1 MPERISGR
9 FYYYEPPIVGAPD
22 RFDGLK
28 RYNGGPIWK
37 MQAVMDK
44 AKPANSPNRQYSME
58 RTRNIGIA
66 AHIDAGKTT
75 TTERILFYTGL
86 IHKIGDVDDGNT
98 VTDWMEQERERGI
111 TITAA
116 AVTCFWTQKKEDGL
130 YKTFTG
136 VPYRVNIIDT
146 PGHVDFT
153 AEVERSMRV
162 LDGAVAVFCGVAGV
176 QPQSETVWR
185 QATKYKVPRIAFVN
199 KMDRTGANFENALND
214 MRKKLNAYAYPIY
227 LPIGAE
233 DKFAGVIDVV
243 NQKAIVWGEGDVA
256 SEGLK
261 YEVKDI
267 PGELK
272 EKARTALAELIDAV
286 SNKDDVIADLV
297 LGDKPVTPEALKAG
311 IRRLTCKIELVPV
324 LCGSAFKK
332 KGVQP
337 LVDAVIDYLPSPLD
351 VPAAIGHEP
360 DSETAI
366 EIPSDDNAKFCSL
379 AFKLWTDVYAG
390 KLVFFRVYSGQLKK
404 GDTIYNPRTRRRERI
419 SRLMVIQGSER
430 KDIDHVYAGDI
441 AALVGVRNITTGDT
455 LCDEDFDVAL
465 EPPTFPEPVISMA
478 VEPKTKADRDKMSE
492 GLQRLAEEDPTF
504 RCFTNEETGQ
514 LIIAGMGE
522 LHLEI
527 IRDRL
532 FREFKVEAN
541 AGAPQLEYRETITK
555 AAEGE
560 GKFIRQS
567 GGRGQYGHALVTV
580 QPNEKGKGV
589 EVENKIVGGAIPKEY
604 IPAVIDGI
612 EEAIKGGVYAGFQVI
627 DIKVQIVDGTF
638 HEVDSNE
645 LAFKM
650 AGIFAL
656 KDAFKKAHPILLE
669 PIMKVEVTTPD
680 EYQGDLL
687 GDINRRRGMIT
698 GIEAKSGQTILN
710 AQVPLAEMFGYA
722 TAIRSLSKGRAS
734 YSMEPLTFEQVP
746 TSILNTILDSAKSK
760 PAARS

>member
-1 MPERISGR
+1 
-9 FYYYEPPIVGAPD
+9 
-22 RFDGLK
+22 
-28 RYNGGPIWK
+28 
-37 MQAVMDK
+37 MQAVAEKTKD
-44 AKPANSPNRQYSME
+44 AASASPNSPNREYSME

-86 IHKIGDVDDGNT
+86 IHKMGDVDDGNT

-111 TITAA
+111 TITSAA
-116 AVTCFWTQKKEDGL
+116 TTCYWTQKEDG
-130 YKTFTG
+130 TFKSFVG
-136 VPYRVNIIDT
+136 VPHRVNIIDT

-214 MRKKLNAYAYPIY
+214 MRKKLGAYAFPIF
-227 LPIGAE
+227 LPIGKE
-233 DKFAGVIDVV
+233 DGFRGVIDVV
-243 NQKAIVWGEGDVA
+243 NQQAIVYDETDEV
-256 SEGLK
+256 GLK
-261 YEVKDI
+261 YSVTEI
-267 PGELK
+267 PAELK
-272 EKARTALAELIDAV
+272 EGAAAALSELIDAV
-286 SNKDDVIADLV
+286 SNKDDVIAEMVIDN
-297 LGDKPVTPEALKAG
+297 KPITAKELKPA

-332 KGVQP
+332 RGVQP
-337 LVDAVIDYLPSPLD
+337 LVDAVVDYLPSPLD
-351 VPAAIGHEP
+351 VPPAVGIVPG
-360 DSETAI
+360 STQTA
-366 EIPSDDNAKFCSL
+366 EVTSNDNSKFCSL
-379 AFKLWTDVYAG
+379 AFKLWTDPYVG

-404 GDTIYNPRTRRRERI
+404 GDIIYNPRTRKRERV
-419 SRLMVIQGSER
+419 SRVLMIQADKR
-430 KDIDHVYAGDI
+430 IDVETTYAGDI
-441 AALVGVRNITTGDT
+441 AALVGIRNITTGDT
-455 LCDEDFDVAL
+455 LCDEDLEIML

-478 VEPKTKADRDKMSE
+478 VEPKNKADREKMGE

-532 FREFKVEAN
+532 FREFKVSAN
-541 AGAPQLEYRETITK
+541 AGAPQIAYRETVTK
-555 AAEGE
+555 SAEGE

-567 GGRGQYGHALVTV
+567 GGRGQYGHACVTLA
-580 QPNEKGKGV
+580 PNERGKGV
-589 EVENKIVGGAIPKEY
+589 EIENKIVGGAIPKEY
-604 IPAVIDGI
+604 IPAVIDGV
-612 EEAIKGGVYAGFQVI
+612 EEAIKGGVLAGYPMV
-627 DIKVQIVDGTF
+627 DVKVEVVDGTF
-638 HEVDSNE
+638 HEVDSSE

-656 KDAFKKAHPILLE
+656 KDAVKKANPILLE

-687 GDINRRRGMIT
+687 GDVNRRRGKIVS
-698 GIEAKSGQTILN
+698 IEAKDTSTVLS
-710 AQVPLAEMFGYA
+710 AEVPLAEMFGYA
-722 TAIRSLSKGRAS
+722 TAIRSLSKGRAA
-734 YSMEPLTFEQVP
+734 YSMEPFRFEPVP
-746 TSILNTILDSAKSK
+746 ANIVTTILDSAKGK
-760 PAARS
+760 PAARA

>member
-1 MPERISGR
+1 
-9 FYYYEPPIVGAPD
+9 
-22 RFDGLK
+22 
-28 RYNGGPIWK
+28 
-37 MQAVMDK
+37 MQAVADK
-44 AKPANSPNRQYSME
+44 TKSVNAPGREYTLE

-111 TITAA
+111 TITSA
-116 AVTCFWTQKKEDGL
+116 AVTCYWTQKQNKPGESGI
-130 YKTFTG
+130 YKTFKD
-136 VPYRVNIIDT
+136 VAHRINIIDT

-199 KMDRTGANFENALND
+199 KMDRTGANFENALAD
-214 MRKKLNAYAYPIY
+214 MRNKLKAYAYPIF

-233 DKFAGVIDVV
+233 DHFAGVIDVV
-243 NQKAIVWGEGDVA
+243 NQKAIVWGPGDVVN
-256 SEGLK
+256 EGLN

-267 PGELK
+267 PAEHQ
-272 EKARTALAELIDAV
+272 ERARAALAELIDAV
-286 SNKDDVIADLV
+286 SNRDDSIAELVIEN
-297 LGDKPVTPEALKAG
+297 KPITPELLKAA

-332 KGVQP
+332 KGVQT
-337 LVDAVIDYLPSPLD
+337 LIDAVVDYLPGPLD
-351 VPAAIGHEP
+351 VPPAEGMELGTENKVTV
-360 DSETAI
+360 ET
-366 EIPSDDNAKFCSL
+366 SDGNKFCSL
-379 AFKLWTDVYAG
+379 AFKLWTDTYAG

-404 GDTIYNPRTRRRERI
+404 GDTIYNPRTRKRERV
-419 SRLMVIQGSER
+419 SRLMIIQGSER
-430 KDIDHVYAGDI
+430 KDISQVHAGDI
-441 AALVGVRNITTGDT
+441 AALVGLRNITTGDT
-455 LCDEDFDVAL
+455 LCDEDFEVTL

-478 VEPKTKADRDKMSE
+478 VEPKTRADRDKMSE

-527 IRDRL
+527 ICDRL
-532 FREFKVEAN
+532 KREFKVDAN
-541 AGAPQLEYRETITK
+541 TGAPQIAYRETITK
-555 AAEGE
+555 PADGE

-567 GGRGQYGHALVTV
+567 GGRGQYGHACIQI

-612 EEAIKGGVYAGFQVI
+612 EEAIKGGVYAGYQIIDVKAQV
-627 DIKVQIVDGTF
+627 VDGTF

-650 AGIFAL
+650 AGIFAF
-656 KDAFKKAHPILLE
+656 KDAFKKAGPILLE
-669 PIMKVEVTTPD
+669 PIMKVECTTPD
-680 EYQGDLL
+680 EYQGDLI
-687 GDINRRRGMIT
+687 GDITRRRGHIVN
-698 GIEAKSGQTILN
+698 IEAKLGQTIVN

-746 TSILNTILDSAKSK
+746 KSVLDTILDQAAKK
-760 PAARS
+760 PAART

>member
-1 MPERISGR
+1 ME
-9 FYYYEPPIVGAPD
+9 
-22 RFDGLK
+22 
-28 RYNGGPIWK
+28 
-37 MQAVMDK
+37 AVVDK
-44 AKPANSPNRQYSME
+44 KNVNSPNRQYTQE

-86 IHKIGDVDDGNT
+86 IHKMGDVDDGNT

-111 TITAA
+111 TITSAA
-116 AVTCFWTQKKEDGL
+116 TTCYWTQKDDGVAKL
-130 YKTFTG
+130 HAG
-136 VPYRVNIIDT
+136 VPHRINIIDT

-199 KMDRTGANFENALND
+199 KMDRTGANFENAVSE
-214 MRKKLNAYAYPIY
+214 MRKKLGAYAYPIMI
-227 LPIGAE
+227 PIGKE
-233 DKFAGVIDVV
+233 DYLTGVIDVV
-243 NQKAIVWGEGDVA
+243 DMKAINYDPADQV
-256 SEGLK
+256 GLT
-261 YEVKDI
+261 YTVTEI
-267 PGELK
+267 PAEHK
-272 EKARTALAELIDAV
+272 ERAEAARAELIEAV
-286 SNKDDVIADLV
+286 ANKDDLIAELVIENKPIEVKV
-297 LGDKPVTPEALKAG
+297 LKEA
-311 IRRLTCKIELVPV
+311 IRRLTCKIELIPV
-324 LCGSAFKK
+324 MCGSAFKK

-351 VPAAIGHEP
+351 IPPATGMDPDTKEP
-360 DSETAI
+360 VEVV
-366 EIPSDDNAKFCSL
+366 SDDNGKFCSL
-379 AFKLWTDVYAG
+379 AFKLWTDPFVG

-404 GDTIYNPRTRRRERI
+404 GDTIYNPRTRKRERV
-419 SRLMVIQGSER
+419 SRVMMIQADKR
-430 KDIDHVYAGDI
+430 IDVETTFAGDI
-441 AALVGVRNITTGDT
+441 AALVGLRNITTGDT
-455 LCDEDFDVAL
+455 LCDESYDIML

-478 VEPKTKADRDKMSE
+478 VEPKTKQDREKMGE

-541 AGAPQLEYRETITK
+541 SGAPQIAYRETITK
-555 AAEGE
+555 PAEGE

-567 GGRGQYGHALVTV
+567 GGRGQYGHAVIKIE
-580 QPNEKGKGV
+580 PNERGKGI
-589 EVENKIVGGAIPKEY
+589 EINNKIVGGTIPKEY
-604 IPAVIDGI
+604 IPAVIDGV
-612 EEAIKGGVYAGFQVI
+612 EEAIKGGVMAGYQMV
-627 DIKVQIVDGTF
+627 DIKVDVIDGSF

-656 KDAFKKAHPILLE
+656 KEACKKANVILLE
-669 PIMKVEVTTPD
+669 PIMKVECTTPD

-687 GDINRRRGMIT
+687 GDLNRRRGKIQS
-698 GIEAKSGQTILN
+698 IEAKNNSTSLY
-710 AQVPLAEMFGYA
+710 AEVPLAEMFGYA

-734 YSMEPLTFEQVP
+734 YSMEPLAFEQVP
-746 TSILNTILDSAKSK
+746 SSILATIMETVK
-760 PAARS
+760 PKAART

>member
-1 MPERISGR
+1 
-9 FYYYEPPIVGAPD
+9 
-22 RFDGLK
+22 
-28 RYNGGPIWK
+28 
-37 MQAVMDK
+37 MDK
-44 AKPANSPNRQYSME
+44 AKPVNSPNRQYTME

-111 TITAA
+111 TITSA
-116 AVTCFWTQKKEDGL
+116 AVTCFWTQKSTKPGEDAL
-130 YKTFTG
+130 YKAFRDI
-136 VPYRVNIIDT
+136 PHRVNIIDT

-199 KMDRTGANFENALND
+199 KMDRTGANFENAVND
-214 MRKKLNAYAYPIY
+214 MRKKLNAYAFPIF

-233 DKFAGVIDVV
+233 DKFDGVIDVV
-243 NQKAIVWGEGDVA
+243 NQKAVLWGVGDVE
-256 SEGLK
+256 SEGLN

-267 PGELK
+267 PAEHQDRA
-272 EKARTALAELIDAV
+272 KAALAELIDAV
-286 SNKDDVIADLV
+286 SNKDDIIAELV
-297 LGDKPVTPEALKAG
+297 LEEKPIDVPTLKAG

-332 KGVQP
+332 KAVQV
-337 LVDAVIDYLPSPLD
+337 LLDAVVDYLPSPLD
-351 VPAAIGHEP
+351 VPGAEGLEP
-360 DSETAI
+360 GTENVVKVEAN
-366 EIPSDDNAKFCSL
+366 DNEKFCSL
-379 AFKLWTDVYAG
+379 AFKLWTDTYAG

-404 GDTIYNPRTRRRERI
+404 GDTIYNPRTRKRERV

-430 KDIDHVYAGDI
+430 KDIDSVFAGDI
-441 AALVGVRNITTGDT
+441 AALVGLRNITTGDT
-455 LCDEDFDVAL
+455 LCDEDFDVTL

-478 VEPKTKADRDKMSE
+478 VEPKTNADRDKMSE

-504 RCFTNEETGQ
+504 RCFNDAETGQ

-541 AGAPQLEYRETITK
+541 SGAPQIAYRETITK
-555 AAEGE
+555 NAEGE

-567 GGRGQYGHALVTV
+567 GGRGQYGHACVAV

-589 EVENKIVGGAIPKEY
+589 EVENKIVGGTIPREY

-612 EEAIKGGVYAGFQVI
+612 EEAIKGGVYAGYQVI
-627 DIKVQIVDGTF
+627 DIKVQVTDGSF

-645 LAFKM
+645 QAFRM

-656 KDAFKKAHPILLE
+656 KDAFKKAGPILLE
-669 PIMKVEVTTPD
+669 PIMKVECTTPS
-680 EYQGDLL
+680 EYQGDLV
-687 GDINRRRGMIT
+687 GDISRRRGAIQN
-698 GIEAKSGQTILN
+698 IDAKAGQVIVN
-710 AQVPLAEMFGYA
+710 ANVPLAEMFGYA

-746 TSILNTILDSAKSK
+746 NSILSTILDAAAKK
-760 PAARS
+760 PAART

>member
-1 MPERISGR
+1 MSTTS
-9 FYYYEPPIVGAPD
+9 AD
-22 RFDGLK
+22 
-28 RYNGGPIWK
+28 
-37 MQAVMDK
+37 
-44 AKPANSPNRQYSME
+44 AKPVNSPNREYTLE

-111 TITAA
+111 TITSA
-116 AVTCFWTQKKEDGL
+116 AVTCFWTQKTVKPGEDSI
-130 YKTFTG
+130 YKAFNN
-136 VPYRVNIIDT
+136 VPHRINIIDT

-185 QATKYKVPRIAFVN
+185 QATKYNVPRIAFVN
-199 KMDRTGANFENALND
+199 KMDRMGANFENALND
-214 MRKKLNAYAYPIY
+214 MRTKLKAYAFPIF

-233 DKFAGVIDVV
+233 EAFSGVIDVV
-243 NQKAIVWGEGDVA
+243 NQKAVIWGEGDLTT
-256 SEGLK
+256 EGLV

-267 PGELK
+267 PAEHK
-272 EKARTALAELIDAV
+272 ERAEAALAELIDAV
-286 SNKDDVIADLV
+286 SNKDDEIAGLV
-297 LGDKPVTPEALKAG
+297 LEEKPISAPVLKAA
-311 IRRLTCKIELVPV
+311 IRRLTCKLELVPV

-332 KGVQP
+332 KAVQI
-337 LVDAVIDYLPSPLD
+337 LVDAVVDYLPSPID
-351 VPAAIGHEP
+351 IPGATGHELGTDVVVNVP
-360 DSETAI
+360 TT
-366 EIPSDDNAKFCSL
+366 DNEKFCSL
-379 AFKLWTDVYAG
+379 AFKLWTDPYAG
-390 KLVFFRVYSGQLKK
+390 KLVFFRVYSGHLKK
-404 GDTIYNPRTRRRERI
+404 GDNIYNPRTRKRERV

-430 KDIDHVYAGDI
+430 KDINEVFAGDI
-441 AALVGVRNITTGDT
+441 AALVGLRNITTGDT
-455 LCDEDFDVAL
+455 LCNEDYDVTL

-478 VEPKTKADRDKMSE
+478 VEPKTKQDRDKLSE

-504 RCFTNEETGQ
+504 RCFTNEETSQ

-527 IRDRL
+527 IIDRL
-532 FREFKVEAN
+532 KREFKVEAN
-541 AGAPQLEYRETITK
+541 TGAPQIAYRETITK
-555 AAEGE
+555 NAEGE

-567 GGRGQYGHALVTV
+567 GGKGQYGHACITV
-580 QPNEKGKGV
+580 APNEKGKGV
-589 EVENKIVGGAIPKEY
+589 EVVDEIVGGSIPKEY

-612 EEAIKGGVYAGFQVI
+612 EEAIKGGVYCGYQVI
-627 DIKVQIVDGTF
+627 DIKVEVVDGSF

-645 LAFKM
+645 LAFRM

-656 KDAFKKAHPILLE
+656 KDAFKKAGPILLE
-669 PIMKVEVTTPD
+669 PLMKVECTTPD

-687 GDINRRRGMIT
+687 GDINRRRGTIVS
-698 GIEAKSGQTILN
+698 IEAKNGQTVLN

-734 YSMEPLTFEQVP
+734 YSMEPLTFAQVP
-746 TSILNTILDSAKSK
+746 NSVLTAILDQAAKK

>member
-1 MPERISGR
+1 MSAE
-9 FYYYEPPIVGAPD
+9 
-22 RFDGLK
+22 
-28 RYNGGPIWK
+28 
-37 MQAVMDK
+37 
-44 AKPANSPNRQYSME
+44 AKSPNSPNREYTLE

-98 VTDWMEQERERGI
+98 VTDWMEQEKERGI
-111 TITAA
+111 TITSA
-116 AVTCFWTQKKEDGL
+116 AVTCFWTQKTAKAGEDKV
-130 YKTFTG
+130 YKAFNNI
-136 VPYRVNIIDT
+136 PHRINIIDT

-185 QATKYKVPRIAFVN
+185 QATKYNVPRIAFVN

-214 MRKKLNAYAYPIY
+214 MRSKLKAYAFPIF
-227 LPIGAE
+227 LPLGQGPTEAE
-233 DKFAGVIDVV
+233 GKPVTGGFEGVIDVV
-243 NQKAIVWGEGDVA
+243 NQKTIYWGPTEA
-256 SEGLK
+256 NEGLN
-261 YEVKDI
+261 YEIRDIAPEDKDRA
-267 PGELK
+267 E
-272 EKARTALAELIDAV
+272 AALAELIDAV
-286 SNKDDVIADLV
+286 SNKDDAIAELV
-297 LGDKPVTPEALKAG
+297 LEEKPIEPAILKAA

-332 KGVQP
+332 KGVQV
-337 LVDAVIDYLPSPLD
+337 LVDAVVDYLPSPLD
-351 VPAAIGHEP
+351 IPGAEGHELGTEVVVHVP
-360 DSETAI
+360 TT
-366 EIPSDDNAKFCSL
+366 DNEKFCSL
-379 AFKLWTDVYAG
+379 AFKLWTDPYAG
-390 KLVFFRVYSGQLKK
+390 KLVFFRVYSGHLKK
-404 GDTIYNPRTRRRERI
+404 GDTIYNPRTRKRERV

-430 KDIDHVYAGDI
+430 KDINEVYAGDI
-441 AALVGVRNITTGDT
+441 AALVGLRNITTGDT
-455 LCDEDFDVAL
+455 LCNEDYDVTL

-478 VEPKTKADRDKMSE
+478 VEPKTKADRDKLSE

-527 IRDRL
+527 IIDRL
-532 FREFKVEAN
+532 KREFKVEAN
-541 AGAPQLEYRETITK
+541 TGAPQIAYRETITK
-555 AAEGE
+555 PAEGE

-567 GGRGQYGHALVTV
+567 GGKGQYGHACITV
-580 QPNEKGKGV
+580 APNEKGKGV
-589 EVENKIVGGAIPKEY
+589 EVIDEIVGGTIPKEY
-604 IPAVIDGI
+604 IPAVIAGI
-612 EEAIKGGVYAGFQVI
+612 EEAIKGGVYAGYQVI
-627 DIKVQIVDGTF
+627 DIKVEVVDGSF

-645 LAFKM
+645 LAFRM

-656 KDAFKKAHPILLE
+656 KDAFKKAGPIILE
-669 PIMKVEVTTPD
+669 PLMKVECTTPD

-687 GDINRRRGMIT
+687 GDINRRRGTIVS
-698 GIEAKSGQTILN
+698 IEAKNGQTVLN

-734 YSMEPLTFEQVP
+734 YSMEPLTFAQVP
-746 TSILNTILDSAKSK
+746 NSVLTTILDQAAKK
-760 PAARS
+760 PAART

>member
-1 MPERISGR
+1 MAEEST
-9 FYYYEPPIVGAPD
+9 V
-22 RFDGLK
+22 
-28 RYNGGPIWK
+28 N
-37 MQAVMDK
+37 K
-44 AKPANSPNRQYSME
+44 ALNAAGRQYPME

-111 TITAA
+111 TITSA
-116 AVTCFWTQKKEDGL
+116 AVTSFWTQKAEPGL
-130 YKTFTG
+130 EKLFPG
-136 VPYRVNIIDT
+136 IGHRVNIIDT

-199 KMDRTGANFENALND
+199 KMDRTGANFENALSD
-214 MRKKLNAYAYPIY
+214 MRKKLGAYAYPIY

-243 NQKAIVWGEGDVA
+243 NQKAIIWGEGDLTN
-256 SEGLK
+256 EGLR
-261 YEVKDI
+261 YDIKDV
-267 PGELK
+267 PEEHK
-272 EKARTALAELIDAV
+272 ERAATALRELIDAV
-286 SNKDDVIADLV
+286 ANKDDTIGEL
-297 LGDKPVTPEALKAG
+297 LIEDKPVSALVLKAA
-311 IRRLTCKIELVPV
+311 IRRLTCKIELIPV
-324 LCGSAFKK
+324 LPGTAFKK
-332 KGVQP
+332 KGIQTLIDSV
-337 LVDAVIDYLPSPLD
+337 VDYLPSPLD
-351 VPAAIGHEP
+351 IPAAEGLEP
-360 DSETAI
+360 GTDNVVVVNA
-366 EIPSDDNAKFCSL
+366 DDNNKFCSL
-379 AFKLWTDVYAG
+379 AFKLWTDPYAG

-404 GDTIYNPRTRRRERI
+404 GDTIYNARTRRRERV
-419 SRLMVIQGSER
+419 SRLMIIQGSER
-430 KDIDHVYAGDI
+430 KDVEQVYSGDI
-441 AALVGVRNITTGDT
+441 AALVGLRNITTGDT
-455 LCDEDFDVAL
+455 LCNEDFDVTL

-478 VEPKTKADRDKMSE
+478 VEPKTKADRDKMGE

-504 RCFTNEETGQ
+504 RCFTNEETSQ

-527 IRDRL
+527 IIDRL
-532 FREFKVEAN
+532 KREFKVDA
-541 AGAPQLEYRETITK
+541 ATGAPQIAYRETITK

-560 GKFIRQS
+560 GKYIRQS
-567 GGRGQYGHALVTV
+567 GGRGQYGHAVINVT
-580 QPNEKGKGV
+580 PNEKGKGI
-589 EVENKIVGGAIPKEY
+589 EIENKIVGGAVPKEY
-604 IPAVIDGI
+604 IPAIINGI
-612 EEAIKGGVYAGFQVI
+612 EEACRSGVYAGYQVI
-627 DIKVQIVDGTF
+627 DIKIEIIDGSF

-656 KDAFKKAHPILLE
+656 KEAFKKAAPILLE
-669 PIMKVEVTTPD
+669 PLMKVEVTTPD

-687 GDINRRRGMIT
+687 GDINRRRGTIL
-698 GIEAKSGQTILN
+698 GIDAKAGQTILN
-710 AQVPLAEMFGYA
+710 SQVPLAEMFGYA

-734 YSMEPLTFEQVP
+734 YSMEPFTFVQVP
-746 TSILNTILDSAKSK
+746 TSVLNVILEAAGKK

>member
-1 MPERISGR
+1 
-9 FYYYEPPIVGAPD
+9 
-22 RFDGLK
+22 
-28 RYNGGPIWK
+28 
-37 MQAVMDK
+37 MQAAVTDK
-44 AKPANSPNRQYSME
+44 PVNSPNRQYTME

-98 VTDWMEQERERGI
+98 VTDWMEQEKERGI
-111 TITAA
+111 TITSA
-116 AVTCFWTQKKEDGL
+116 AVTCFWTQKTAKPGEDKI
-130 YKTFTG
+130 YKAFNNIAH
-136 VPYRVNIIDT
+136 RINIIDT

-199 KMDRTGANFENALND
+199 KMDRIGANFDNALAD
-214 MRKKLNAYAYPIY
+214 MRNKLKAYAFPIF
-227 LPIGAE
+227 LPIGAGPTE
-233 DKFAGVIDVV
+233 ADNKPVTGGFEGVIDVV
-243 NQKAIVWGEGDVA
+243 NQKAIQWGPGEA
-256 SEGLK
+256 NEGLN
-261 YEVKDI
+261 YEVTDI
-267 PGELK
+267 PAEYQ
-272 EKARTALAELIDAV
+272 ERAKAALAELIDAV
-286 SNKDDVIADLV
+286 SNKDDTIANLV
-297 LGDKPVTPEALKAG
+297 LEDKPVDAPALKAA

-332 KGVQP
+332 KGVQV
-337 LVDAVIDYLPSPLD
+337 LVDAVVDYLPSPLD
-351 VPAAIGHEP
+351 VPGAEGLEVGTENKV
-360 DSETAI
+360 SVET
-366 EIPSDDNAKFCSL
+366 SDNNKFCSL
-379 AFKLWTDVYAG
+379 AFKLWTDPYAG

-404 GDTIYNPRTRRRERI
+404 GDTIYNPRTRKRERV

-430 KDIDHVYAGDI
+430 KDISEVYAGDI
-441 AALVGVRNITTGDT
+441 AALVGLRNITTGDT
-455 LCDEDFDVAL
+455 LCDEDYDVTL

-478 VEPKTKADRDKMSE
+478 VEPKTKQDRDKLSE

-504 RCFTNEETGQ
+504 RCFTNEETSQ

-527 IRDRL
+527 IIDRL
-532 FREFKVEAN
+532 RREFKVEAN
-541 AGAPQLEYRETITK
+541 TGAPQIAYRETITK
-555 AAEGE
+555 HAEGE

-567 GGRGQYGHALVTV
+567 GGKGQYGHACITV

-612 EEAIKGGVYAGFQVI
+612 QEAIKGGVYAGYQVI
-627 DIKVQIVDGTF
+627 DIKVEVTDGSF

-645 LAFKM
+645 LAFRM

-656 KDAFKKAHPILLE
+656 KDAFKKAGPILLE
-669 PIMKVEVTTPD
+669 PIMKVECDTPD

-687 GDINRRRGMIT
+687 GDINRRRGTI
-698 GIEAKSGQTILN
+698 ISIDAKNGNTLLN

-734 YSMEPLTFEQVP
+734 YSMEPLTFAQVP
-746 TSILNTILDSAKSK
+746 NSVLNTILEVAAKK
-760 PAARS
+760 PAART

>member
-1 MPERISGR
+1 MH
-9 FYYYEPPIVGAPD
+9 
-22 RFDGLK
+22 
-28 RYNGGPIWK
+28 
-37 MQAVMDK
+37 AVAEK
-44 AKPANSPNRQYSME
+44 TKSVNSPSREYTLE

-75 TTERILFYTGL
+75 ATERILFYTGL

-111 TITAA
+111 TITSA
-116 AVTCFWTQKKEDGL
+116 AVTCYWTQKQTKHGENEL
-130 YKTFTG
+130 YKAFLG
-136 VPYRVNIIDT
+136 VPHRINIIDT
-146 PGHVDFT
+146 PGHVDLT

-176 QPQSETVWR
+176 QPQSETVGR
-185 QATKYKVPRIAFVN
+185 QATTYKVPRLAFVN
-199 KMDRTGANFENALND
+199 KMDRTGANFEHALAD
-214 MRKKLNAYAYPIY
+214 MRNKLKAYAYPIF

-233 DKFAGVIDVV
+233 DKFEGVIDVV
-243 NQKAIVWGEGDVA
+243 NQKAIIWGPGDVVN
-256 SEGLK
+256 EGLN
-261 YEVKDI
+261 YDVKEI
-267 PGELK
+267 PAEHK
-272 EKARTALAELIDAV
+272 ERARAALAELIDAV
-286 SNKDDVIADLV
+286 SNKDDHIADLI
-297 LGDKPVTPEALKAG
+297 LHEKPVTPPELKAA

-337 LVDAVIDYLPSPLD
+337 LIDAVVDYLPGPLD
-351 VPAAIGHEP
+351 VPPAEGIEP
-360 DSETAI
+360 DTDNKVVVET
-366 EIPSDDNAKFCSL
+366 SDANKFCSL
-379 AFKLWTDVYAG
+379 AFKLWTDSYAG
-390 KLVFFRVYSGQLKK
+390 KLVFFRVYSGTLKK
-404 GDTIYNPRTRRRERI
+404 GDMIYNPRTRKRERV
-419 SRLMVIQGSER
+419 SRLMIIQGSER
-430 KDIDHVYAGDI
+430 KDITQANAGDI
-441 AALVGVRNITTGDT
+441 AALVGLRNITTGDT
-455 LCDEDFDVAL
+455 LCDEDFEVTL

-478 VEPKTKADRDKMSE
+478 VEPKTRADRDKMSE

-504 RCFTNEETGQ
+504 RCFTNPETGQ

-527 IRDRL
+527 ICDRL
-532 FREFKVEAN
+532 KREFKVDAN
-541 AGAPQLEYRETITK
+541 TGAPQIAYRETITK
-555 AAEGE
+555 AADGE

-567 GGRGQYGHALVTV
+567 GGRGQYGHACVQI
-580 QPNEKGKGV
+580 QPNEKGKGI
-589 EVENKIVGGAIPKEY
+589 EIENKIVGGAIPKEY
-604 IPAVIDGI
+604 IPAVIDGV
-612 EEAIKGGVYAGFQVI
+612 EEAIKGGVYAGYQVI
-627 DIKVQIVDGTF
+627 DVKVQIVDGTF

-687 GDINRRRGMIT
+687 GDINRRRGHIVN
-698 GIEAKSGQTILN
+698 IEAKSGQTILK
-710 AQVPLAEMFGYA
+710 AKVPLAEMFGYA

-746 TSILNTILDSAKSK
+746 TNILSSVLDQAAKK
-760 PAARS
+760 PAARA

>member
-1 MPERISGR
+1 MEGVL
-9 FYYYEPPIVGAPD
+9 EKNKTGAP
-22 RFDGLK
+22 R
-28 RYNGGPIWK
+28 GP
-37 MQAVMDK
+37 D
-44 AKPANSPNRQYSME
+44 SPHRPYPME

-86 IHKIGDVDDGNT
+86 IHKMGDVDDGNT

-111 TITAA
+111 TITSAA
-116 AVTCFWTQKKEDGL
+116 TTCYWTQKQDGTCKL
-130 YKTFTG
+130 FVG
-136 VPYRVNIIDT
+136 VPHRVNIIDT

-214 MRKKLNAYAYPIY
+214 MRRKLGAYAWPVF
-227 LPIGAE
+227 LPVGTE
-233 DKFAGVIDVV
+233 DNFRGIIDVV
-243 NQKAIVWGEGDVA
+243 NQKAIIYDPNDDF
-256 SEGLK
+256 GLK
-261 YEVKDI
+261 YEVTEV
-267 PGELK
+267 PAELK
-272 EKARTALAELIDAV
+272 DSAAAALAELINAV
-286 SNKDDVIADLV
+286 ANKDDAIAELVIEN
-297 LGDKPVTPEALKAG
+297 KPVTPELLKPA
-311 IRRLTCKIELVPV
+311 IRRLTCKLQMVPV

-332 KGVQP
+332 RGVQP

-351 VPAAIGHEP
+351 VPAPVGIVPESGQSVQIRA
-360 DSETAI
+360 
-366 EIPSDDNAKFCSL
+366 DDHGKFCCL
-379 AFKLWTDVYAG
+379 AFKLWTDPYVG

-404 GDTIYNPRTRRRERI
+404 GDIIYNPRTRKRDRVNRVMMVQADKRI
-419 SRLMVIQGSER
+419 DVDNTYS
-430 KDIDHVYAGDI
+430 GDI
-441 AALVGVRNITTGDT
+441 AALVGLKNIKTGDT
-455 LCDEDFDVAL
+455 LCDQDLEVML

-478 VEPKTKADRDKMSE
+478 VEPKTKADREKMSQ

-504 RCFTNEETGQ
+504 WCFTNEETGQ

-532 FREFKVEAN
+532 FREFKVAAN
-541 AGAPQLEYRETITK
+541 AGAPQIAYRETVTR

-567 GGRGQYGHALVTV
+567 GGRGQYGHALVTLA
-580 QPNEKGKGV
+580 PNARGKGV
-589 EVENKIVGGAIPKEY
+589 EIENKIVGGAIPKEY

-612 EEAIKGGVYAGFQVI
+612 KEAVAGGVLANYPMV
-627 DIKVQIVDGTF
+627 DLKVAIVDGTF
-638 HEVDSNE
+638 HEVDSSE

-656 KDAFKKAHPILLE
+656 KDAAKKANPILLE
-669 PIMKVEVTTPD
+669 PIMKVELTTPD

-687 GDINRRRGMIT
+687 GDLNRRRGKIVH
-698 GIEAKSGQTILN
+698 IEAKEGLTIVS
-710 AQVPLAEMFGYA
+710 AEVSLAEMFGYA

-734 YSMEPLTFEQVP
+734 YSMEPFRFEPVP
-746 TSILNTILDSAKSK
+746 AGIVAAILDAAKGK
-760 PAARS
+760 PAPRA